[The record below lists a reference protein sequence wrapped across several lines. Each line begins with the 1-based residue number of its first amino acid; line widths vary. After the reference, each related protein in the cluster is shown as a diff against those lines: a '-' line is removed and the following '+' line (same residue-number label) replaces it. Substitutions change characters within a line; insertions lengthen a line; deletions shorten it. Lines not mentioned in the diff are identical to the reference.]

1 MKRTIKNILALAAIC
16 LMWSCE
22 KAEVPVYNSPTAINF
37 LAPDG
42 YGGFKDD
49 YLNLSVEINLYEQ
62 YLKTMDVNES
72 ELQIGFQIEGLIPET
87 DMRVRFS
94 TEAVEDYE
102 QAQVELPTDTVI
114 RAGQYKQTATIKCLK
129 PAEMEK
135 AYATYITFDYA
146 NSDVVAGTKERQKFK
161 VTVKDK
167 TDWDGMYVTGEDEW
181 NEYYSDVLGK
191 YGPMKVRFVLY
202 ALGQQGL
209 SYSSIGYKY
218 YYTPYYPSYGLSP
231 YLDYLKETLDIY
243 NASHGKPL
251 TEPDG
256 TPVSFN

>member
-135 AYATYITFDYA
+135 AYATYAAASFPSQIFISLLILFSSSLFRA
-146 NSDVVAGTKERQKFK
+146 RFHRHI
-161 VTVKDK
+161 TVKMHRY
-167 TDWDGMYVTGEDEW
+167 TILYGNTFQ
-181 NEYYSDVLGK
+181 GK
-191 YGPMKVRFVLY
+191 VNSSPRFLRF
-202 ALGQQGL
+202 
-209 SYSSIGYKY
+209 SS
-218 YYTPYYPSYGLSP
+218 
-231 YLDYLKETLDIY
+231 
-243 NASHGKPL
+243 
-251 TEPDG
+251 
-256 TPVSFN
+256 